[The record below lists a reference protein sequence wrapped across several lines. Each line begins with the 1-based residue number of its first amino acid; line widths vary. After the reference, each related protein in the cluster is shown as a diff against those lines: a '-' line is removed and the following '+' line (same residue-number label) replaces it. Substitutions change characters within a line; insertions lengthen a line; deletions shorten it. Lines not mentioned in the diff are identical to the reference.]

1 MQKTVNL
8 NFNMGLYNEAGE
20 LIKDGETGARVLA
33 RALLQS
39 VGADESEVLK
49 YFSWSQQLMKDGV
62 LTLDEADSRKLHK
75 FVAENKNMYIIAK
88 GPLLTEINKA
98 KFE

>member
-1 MQKTVNL
+1 MQKTAQL

-20 LIKDGETGARVLA
+20 LINGETGARVLA
-33 RALLQS
+33 RGLLQS
-39 VGADESEVLK
+39 VGTDESEVLK

-62 LTLDEADSRKLHK
+62 LTLDQADTRKLHK